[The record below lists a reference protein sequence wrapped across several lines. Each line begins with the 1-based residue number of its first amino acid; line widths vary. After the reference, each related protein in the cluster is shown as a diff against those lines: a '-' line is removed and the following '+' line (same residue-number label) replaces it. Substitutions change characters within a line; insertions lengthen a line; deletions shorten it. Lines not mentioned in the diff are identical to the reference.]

1 MRLRSVRNEV
11 LEFAKVVEHILSPV
25 SLSRELT
32 EEECALIALY
42 VKDLAE
48 DRHPWNK
55 LINPH

>member
-32 EEECALIALY
+32 EEECALIGLY

-55 LINPH
+55 LIYPH